1 MDHGFEPVSPVMRF
15 FRLCGVVALWLGL
28 PAATA
33 APQPSSRPPATAPYR
48 NARLSVERR
57 VRDLVGRMTLE
68 EKFWQLFMA
77 PWDSADAPGAM
88 AQGIFGLQVRLGAE
102 PTVTAV
108 QRQVAQLNA
117 VQRQLVEGTRLGIPG
132 LMFEEA
138 LHGLLLPQATV
149 FPQAIGLA
157 ATWDTSLVQ
166 RVAAAVA
173 RETRSRGIRDVLSPV
188 INIAT
193 DVRWGRT
200 EETYGEDPWL
210 TARMAVAFVR
220 AFERAGVIATP
231 KHFVANVGD
240 GGRDSYPIELN
251 ARLLDELHF
260 PPFRAALAEGGA
272 RSVMTSYNSVAG
284 IPATQNAWLLRSTL
298 KASWRFPGFVI
309 SDMSATSGPTV
320 LHLTEASTA
329 TAAARAFRAGL
340 DVVFQGRVHEA
351 APYLDA
357 VRRGM
362 VPVARIDDAVSRV
375 LRAKFELGLFE
386 HPYANVDSAAYWNDH
401 PTHRAL
407 ARDAAR
413 QSLVLLRN
421 RGRLP
426 FTNRPTRIAVMGL
439 DATEGRLG
447 GYSGSNARVVNILD
461 GIRARAGESARVTY
475 AAGPGR
481 LPTSFATIPPSAVTS
496 SGAPGW
502 SAAYF
507 PSPDLTGTPLFA
519 RQDPVVDFSWTLSSP
534 GRGLTADWYGARW
547 DGTVTIP
554 AGSPRRIAVEA
565 NDGFRLFVDDTLRL
579 DRWSKESAG
588 TFVTSATLAPGSR
601 HAIRLE
607 FRETRGNGRVHVMWD
622 ADSADAWR
630 AEIDRAVEA
639 ARASE
644 VAVIVAGIEEGEF
657 RDRASLALPGHQEAL
672 IRAVAAT
679 RTPTVVVLIGGSAIT
694 MSRWIDS
701 VDAVIHAWYPGEE
714 GGHAVAEVLWG
725 DVNPSGRLPITFPQ
739 TEGQLPLVYNHR
751 PTGRGDRYLDLPGE
765 PLFPFGF
772 GLSYTS
778 FAYSDLRIDPASIA
792 PSGTVIVRCRVRN
805 TGTRAGTEV
814 VQLYLRDLLASTSR
828 PVAQLAGFTS
838 VVLAPGEEREVAF
851 RVDRTQLQMLD
862 EAGHWV
868 VEPGTFRVMVGASSR
883 DIRLRGAI
891 EVVPPR

>member
-1 MDHGFEPVSPVMRF
+1 M
-15 FRLCGVVALWLGL
+15 
-28 PAATA
+28 
-33 APQPSSRPPATAPYR
+33 
-48 NARLSVERR
+48 
-57 VRDLVGRMTLE
+57 RDLLGRMTIE
-68 EKFWQLFMA
+68 EKFWQLFMS
-77 PWDSADAPGAM
+77 PWDSADAPGAVSH
-88 AQGIFGLQVRLGAE
+88 GIFGLQVRLAAE
-102 PTVTAV
+102 PTTTAV
-108 QRQVAQLNA
+108 RRQVTRLNA
-117 VQRQLVEGTRLGIPG
+117 VQRQLVEQTRLGIPG

-138 LHGLLLPQATV
+138 LHGLHQPQATV

-157 ATWDTSLVQ
+157 ATWDTALVQ
-166 RVAAAVA
+166 RVATAIA

-220 AFERAGVIATP
+220 AFERAGVVTTP

-251 ARLLDELHF
+251 TRLLEELHF
-260 PPFRAALAEGGA
+260 PPFRAALHEGGA

-284 IPATQNAWLLRSTL
+284 LPATQNSWLLRSTL
-298 KASWRFPGFVI
+298 KESWRFPGFVI

-340 DVVFQGRVHEA
+340 DVVFQGRVHEG

-362 VPVARIDDAVSRV
+362 VPAARIDDAVARV
-375 LRAKFELGLFE
+375 LRTKFELGLFE
-386 HPYANVDSAAYWNDH
+386 QPYANVDSAVHWNDH
-401 PTHRAL
+401 PSHRAL

-421 RGRLP
+421 RGQLP
-426 FTNRPTRIAVMGL
+426 FRRPTRIAVIGR
-439 DATEGRLG
+439 DASEGRLG
-447 GYSGSNARVVNILD
+447 GYSGSNARVVNILE
-461 GIRARAGESARVTY
+461 GIRARAGEAATVTY

-481 LPTSFATIPPSAVTS
+481 LPTSFATIPSTAVTGG
-496 SGAPGW
+496 GAPGW

-507 PSPDLTGTPLFA
+507 SSPELAGTPVLV

-534 GRGLTADWYGARW
+534 GRGLTPDWYGARW
-547 DGTVTIP
+547 EGTVTIP
-554 AGSPRRIAVEA
+554 PGSPRRIGVEA

-588 TFVTSATLAPGSR
+588 TFVTATPLAPGSR

-607 FRETRGNGRVHVMWD
+607 FRETRGNGRVHLVWD
-622 ADSADAWR
+622 ADSAGTWR

-644 VAVIVAGIEEGEF
+644 VAVVVVGIEEGEF
-657 RDRASLALPGHQEAL
+657 RDRASLALPGHQESL

-679 RTPTVVVLIGGSAIT
+679 RTPTVVVLVGGSAIT

-701 VDAVIHAWYPGEE
+701 VDAVVHAWYPGEE

-739 TEGQLPLVYNHR
+739 AEGQLPLVYNHR

-778 FAYSDLRIDPASIA
+778 FAYTDLRVEPASIP
-792 PSGTVIVRCRVRN
+792 PSGTATVRCRVRN

-814 VQLYLRDLLASTSR
+814 VQLYLRDVLASTSR
-828 PVAQLAGFTS
+828 PVAQLAGFTA

-851 RVDRTQLQMLD
+851 RVDRAQLQMFN
-862 EAGHWV
+862 EAGRWV